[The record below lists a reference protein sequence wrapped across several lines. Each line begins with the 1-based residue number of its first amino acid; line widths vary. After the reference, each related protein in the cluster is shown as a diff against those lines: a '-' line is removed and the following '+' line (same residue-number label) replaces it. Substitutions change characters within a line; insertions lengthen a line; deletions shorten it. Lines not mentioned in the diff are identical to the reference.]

1 MFGLCDVSTGSVDP
15 GAFGGARVSSRC
27 SLARARKAD
36 VVDDAFFCSAA
47 AAARVRD
54 QRPFF
59 CSSGCA
65 PVASASLTRAAS
77 SSDSD
82 FCAMSLARSFGLT
95 SGDRGGSGG
104 GASAGSRCT
113 RRKGQRVRSC
123 SRLGRFVSLM
133 ISRTSG
139 AASLLAP
146 PWKVA
151 ILFQGVGMQW

>member
-59 CSSGCA
+59 CSSGCV

-95 SGDRGGSGG
+95 SGGRGGSGG
-104 GASAGSRCT
+104 GASAGSRGT

-123 SRLGRFVSLM
+123 SRLGRFVIFM
-133 ISRTSG
+133 ISSTSG
-139 AASLLAP
+139 AASLLWSA
-146 PWKVA
+146 A
-151 ILFQGVGMQW
+151 IFVQGVGMQWSR